1 MSGETF
7 TVACVQNCAGTETEP
22 NLKDCAELVRE
33 AAGRSAA
40 FILLPEY
47 FTGLDMQGQILIPEA
62 FAEAEHPAL
71 PLFAGLARDHR
82 AWILL
87 GSLAITL
94 EGGPGVSE
102 RIANRSYLLDPD
114 GAVAAR
120 YDKIHLFDVDLPGG
134 ESYRESA
141 TIAPGACAAVADL
154 PWGRVG
160 LSICY
165 DLRFAQLYRA
175 LAKAGAD
182 FLTVPAAFTKTTGQA
197 HWHVLLRARAI
208 ETGVLRLCALPIRRP
223 CRRARHLRPF
233 ADHRPLG
240 PGAGRRWRGARRGC
254 GRSRPGGRCARA
266 HHDPGAA
273 ARSGVRLGR
282 NRRLGACGRRRLGRL
297 RADPARPPSKSDA
310 NVSVRPILQT
320 IS

>member
-7 TVACVQNCAGTETEP
+7 KVACVQNCAGTETEP

-33 AAGRSAA
+33 AAGRGAA

-47 FTGLDMQGQILIPEA
+47 FTGLDIQGHILIPEA
-62 FAEAEHPAL
+62 FAETDHPAL
-71 PLFAGLARDHR
+71 PLFAGLAQEHR

-94 EGGPGVSE
+94 EGGA
-102 RIANRSYLLDPD
+102 IANRSYLLDPD
-114 GAVAAR
+114 GAIAAR
-120 YDKIHLFDVDLPGG
+120 YDKVHLFDVDLAGG
-134 ESYRESA
+134 ESYRESE
-141 TIAPGACAAVADL
+141 TIAPGACATVADL

-208 ETGVLRLCALPIRRP
+208 ETGCFVFAPCQFGVHAGDRATYGHSLIIDPWGQVLADGGEDRGVAVAEVDPAAVA
-223 CRRARHLRPF
+223 RARAMIPALQHDRAFDLSVP
-233 ADHRPLG
+233 DVV
-240 PGAGRRWRGARRGC
+240 
-254 GRSRPGGRCARA
+254 ARA
-266 HHDPGAA
+266 VGGD
-273 ARSGVRLGR
+273 
-282 NRRLGACGRRRLGRL
+282 
-297 RADPARPPSKSDA
+297 
-310 NVSVRPILQT
+310 
-320 IS
+320 